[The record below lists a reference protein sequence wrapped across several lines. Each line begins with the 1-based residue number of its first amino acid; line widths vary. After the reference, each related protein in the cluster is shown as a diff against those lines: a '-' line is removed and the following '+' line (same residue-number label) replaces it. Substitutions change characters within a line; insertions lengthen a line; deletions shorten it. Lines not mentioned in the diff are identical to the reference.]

1 MNNYVKQKDDDTL
14 IDVPLT
20 IVKLEQ
26 EIKRLR
32 SGYVM
37 LMNDLRALEGPVRPW
52 TEGEINP
59 ELDTPTSWP
68 EISSFSV
75 YIYALGIIQGA
86 TPKGIVHKYNV
97 NLLDES

>member
-14 IDVPLT
+14 IDVPAT

-26 EIKRLR
+26 ENKRLR
-32 SGYVM
+32 SGYVT
-37 LMNDLRALEGPVRPW
+37 LMNDLRALEGPVQRH

-75 YIYALGIIQGA
+75 YMYAFGILQGA
-86 TPKGIVHKYNV
+86 TPTSKKFEELV
-97 NLLDES
+97 DEVVLS